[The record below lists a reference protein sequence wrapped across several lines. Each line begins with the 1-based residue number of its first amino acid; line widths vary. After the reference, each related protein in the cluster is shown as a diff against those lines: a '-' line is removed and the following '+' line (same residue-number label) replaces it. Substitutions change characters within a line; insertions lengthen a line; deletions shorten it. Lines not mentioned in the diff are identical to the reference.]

1 MPGVAEDCTWSA
13 PENSLNAGFG
23 RRVKHPN
30 TCNSGSVGLHG
41 QQEARS
47 LTLSAPSEMGGDV
60 DSHNHPR
67 YSEQIS
73 QREI

>member
-1 MPGVAEDCTWSA
+1 MPGAAEDCTWSA

-23 RRVKHPN
+23 RRGEHPN
-30 TCNSGSVGLHG
+30 TCNSGSVELHG

-47 LTLSAPSEMGGDV
+47 LTLFPLRWEDGL

-67 YSEQIS
+67 YTEQES

>member
-13 PENSLNAGFG
+13 PENSLNAGF
-23 RRVKHPN
+23 RRRGKHPN
-30 TCNSGSVGLHG
+30 MYNSGSVELHG

-47 LTLSAPSEMGGDV
+47 LTLSAPSEMDDL
-60 DSHNHPR
+60 DSHNHLR
-67 YSEQIS
+67 YSEQES